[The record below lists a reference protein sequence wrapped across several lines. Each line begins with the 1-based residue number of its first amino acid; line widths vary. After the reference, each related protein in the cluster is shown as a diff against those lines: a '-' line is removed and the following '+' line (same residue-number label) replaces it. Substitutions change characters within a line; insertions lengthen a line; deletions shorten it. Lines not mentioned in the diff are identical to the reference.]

1 MGKATRNSLFFFII
15 LLIPLFFGQA
25 ARADDA
31 VSTCLQVAAA
41 KLKAGDKITVF
52 SKDSL
57 ITTGDFSDVD
67 STMEYLIVSGEEFPD
82 GRMRFAA
89 SEINAI
95 KYGGGIPKF
104 KYLMA
109 GACAGFVL
117 GAIIC
122 NVVADDKGGQEEI
135 GWGAIEDNLGVFW
148 GCFSAVTIGGVVLAI
163 TNANPKEI
171 KCDH

>member
-1 MGKATRNSLFFFII
+1 MGKATRNSLFFFMI
-15 LLIPLFFGQA
+15 LLIPLFFGQSA
-25 ARADDA
+25 WADDA
-31 VSTCLQVAAA
+31 VSTCLQIAAS

-95 KYGGGIPKF
+95 KYGGGWKPK
-104 KYLMA
+104 YILA

-117 GAIIC
+117 AVIAC
-122 NVVADDKGGQEEI
+122 NIAGSDGPSVREKA
-135 GWGAIEDNLGVFW
+135 GWAAIEDNLGVFW
-148 GCFSAVTIGGVVLAI
+148 GCFSAVTIGGVVLSI
-163 TNANPKEI
+163 TNATPREI